1 MKAALPAPFAEKC
14 ADMANRI
21 RRGSSLE
28 AEAEKLRGETV
39 TNYTKARIMYA
50 LILWLLQ
57 PRDMATE
64 AAFTFILDWRKEIL
78 RDGLFANADVPDDN
92 KLLKILS
99 RPSRTKS
106 PLWEAQGHEHCTDG
120 QSLLERIYA
129 VRGQITKI

>member
-64 AAFTFILDWRKEIL
+64 AAFTFLLDWRREIL
-78 RDGLFANADVPDDN
+78 RDGLFANADIPDDN
-92 KLLKILS
+92 KMRKILC
-99 RPSRTKS
+99 
-106 PLWEAQGHEHCTDG
+106 ADG
-120 QSLLERIYA
+120 QSLLEC
-129 VRGQITKI
+129 VRMVYKQLEANVSGQDKRRQ